1 MNTNLTEI
9 ILILDRSGSMSSIK
23 KDMEGGLNT
32 FITDQAKEPGE
43 CRVSLYQFDN
53 VYEAVFEN
61 IPIKEVK
68 PIQIAPR
75 GNTALYDALGRTINA
90 VGARLAATPEKARAG
105 AVLVVVVTDG
115 QENASTEFAVDK
127 IKEMVTHQESKYSW
141 GFTYLGANQDGVL
154 NGTSMGFNSRSS
166 ISYSANSAGIFGAIG
181 AVSGYAT
188 SFRSLA
194 TSGCG
199 GSVSYS
205 DEDRKSAMAKH

>member
-1 MNTNLTEI
+1 MNTNLTELI
-9 ILILDRSGSMSSIK
+9 IILDRSGSMSSIK

-32 FITDQAKEPGE
+32 FITDQAKGPGE

-61 IPIKEVK
+61 VPINEVK

-90 VGARLAATPEKARAG
+90 VGARLAATPEKTRAG
-105 AVLVVVVTDG
+105 AVLVIAVTDG
-115 QENASTEFAVDK
+115 QENASTEFTVK
-127 IKEMVTHQESKYSW
+127 QVKELVTHQETKYSW

-154 NGTSMGFNSRSS
+154 NGTAMGFNARSS
-166 ISYSANSAGIFGAIG
+166 ISYSANSVGIIGAI
-181 AVSGYAT
+181 ASVSGYAT
-188 SFRSLA
+188 RFRSMA
-194 TSGCG
+194 ASSCG

-205 DEDRKSAMAKH
+205 DEDRKSAMGKP